1 MKALKVIGKILLWTL
16 VVVVVALLAL
26 PLWIGPVV
34 KGVANSVVP
43 GKTGTGFHLG
53 EFGLNP
59 YVGTLHV
66 GDMQLE
72 NPKGFSEK
80 NAVAL
85 DKFAADLAVTSL
97 FGGKKYRVESI
108 ELDGLTIYS
117 DTAGSNFRQ
126 IAAAATSGSK
136 TGGEKPAP
144 EVSEPPAETP
154 EAQPAGEEEPKP
166 AKGLQ
171 IDRLVIKN
179 VTLKYGFVPI
189 KLPMDI
195 ELTDIGKDSED
206 GASFAEVCQM
216 VYAKITGAAGSI
228 GGAAADA
235 LKGVGGAATDA
246 VKNVGGAAADALNG
260 AGDAATG
267 ALKGAS
273 DAATDALKNVG
284 GTATDAVKGATDA
297 AAGVGGAATD
307 AVKGAGDMLK
317 GAGGAAADAVKGAGS
332 GLMNMFKGKEE
343 K

>member
-126 IAAAATSGSK
+126 IAAAATSGCRSDSGNVRSAAR
-136 TGGEKPAP
+136 TRLSARYRGRSTRCSFSSSSA
-144 EVSEPPAETP
+144 VSTQLAS
-154 EAQPAGEEEPKP
+154 QY
-166 AKGLQ
+166 LQ
-171 IDRLVIKN
+171 ISPPVAASSRLRNSSVVN
-179 VTLKYGFVPI
+179 
-189 KLPMDI
+189 LP
-195 ELTDIGKDSED
+195 
-206 GASFAEVCQM
+206 AQ
-216 VYAKITGAAGSI
+216 
-228 GGAAADA
+228 
-235 LKGVGGAATDA
+235 
-246 VKNVGGAAADALNG
+246 
-260 AGDAATG
+260 
-267 ALKGAS
+267 
-273 DAATDALKNVG
+273 
-284 GTATDAVKGATDA
+284 
-297 AAGVGGAATD
+297 
-307 AVKGAGDMLK
+307 
-317 GAGGAAADAVKGAGS
+317 
-332 GLMNMFKGKEE
+332 
-343 K
+343 